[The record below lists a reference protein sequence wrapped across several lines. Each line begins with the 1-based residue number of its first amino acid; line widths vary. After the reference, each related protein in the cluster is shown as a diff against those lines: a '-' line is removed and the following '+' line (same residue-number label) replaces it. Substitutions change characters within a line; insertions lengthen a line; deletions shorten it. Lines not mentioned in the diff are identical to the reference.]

1 MSRMCTDYWVVEI
14 DEMLSMGFS
23 TRHIAARLNIPHET
37 LLKVLEERKK
47 ERDKWQEIINEQ
59 YKGKNIL
66 ER

>member
-1 MSRMCTDYWVVEI
+1 MTRMCTDYWVVEI

-23 TRHIAARLNIPHET
+23 TRHIAARLNIPHDV
-37 LLKVLEERKK
+37 LLEALEKRRQQ
-47 ERDKWQEIINEQ
+47 RDDWQQKIDES